1 MKAVANHRRVQKYL
15 SEIAQL
21 AERQRKATRS
31 DLSWDLVLQH
41 SLKRDAHDLARL
53 TTFLV
58 GSESN
63 ILQDVVD
70 LSPAEISQF
79 MEMLQE
85 VSFLVAYQCLYR
97 ELIVHDSS

>member
-1 MKAVANHRRVQKYL
+1 MTSWQTTPIVKAVANHRTLQKSL
-15 SEIAQL
+15 SEIALL

-85 VSFLVAYQCLYR
+85 VSFLVA
-97 ELIVHDSS
+97 